1 VRPHRRHPLA
11 PAPLLAA
18 LLLFGPA
25 GCGRTSHPV
34 QEPAMT
40 APATITVK
48 SEAFTEG
55 QPIPRRYTCD
65 GDNVSPPL
73 AWDGV
78 PAEARAVAL
87 IVDDP
92 DAPRGT
98 FVHWVLLDLDPA
110 TGSLAEDSVPAGAK
124 QAVNSAGKAAYFGP
138 CPPRGTHHYR
148 FTVHALSVPTGL
160 ETGAGVERALAAIAA
175 ASIAQGRLTGTYAR

>member
-1 VRPHRRHPLA
+1 M
-11 PAPLLAA
+11 
-18 LLLFGPA
+18 
-25 GCGRTSHPV
+25 CDRTGGTRSL
-34 QEPAMT
+34 
-40 APATITVK
+40 
-48 SEAFTEG
+48 
-55 QPIPRRYTCD
+55 
-65 GDNVSPPL
+65 SPPL

-110 TGSLAEDSVPAGAK
+110 SGSLAEDSVPAGAR

-138 CPPRGTHHYR
+138 CPPHGTHHYR
-148 FTVHALSVPTGL
+148 FTVHALSAPTGL
-160 ETGAGVERALAAIAA
+160 EAGAGVERALAAIAG